1 VGNIRLRAIYPGSF
15 DPVTNGHLDILGRA
29 AKTFS
34 EVVVAV
40 LHNASKSA
48 LFTVDERLEMLREET
63 KQWPNVSV
71 GSFTGLTVDYAR
83 KVQAT
88 HMVRGLR
95 AVSDFDA
102 EFRIGL
108 TNRKLADDVESV
120 FFLTNLEYQFLS
132 SSGVKEIASFGG
144 PVKGMVPDAVAAR
157 LAEKFATRHT
167 TVEE

>member
-1 VGNIRLRAIYPGSF
+1 MRAIYPGSF

-29 AKTFS
+29 AKTFP

-40 LHNASKSA
+40 LHNPSKSA
-48 LFTVDERLEMLREET
+48 LFTVEERLAMLREET
-63 KQWPNVSV
+63 SQWPNVSV
-71 GSFTGLTVDYAR
+71 GTFTGLTVDYAR
-83 KVQAT
+83 EIGASII
-88 HMVRGLR
+88 VRGLR

-108 TNRKLADDVESV
+108 TNRKLADDIESV

-144 PVKGMVPDAVAAR
+144 PVKGLVPDAVAAR
-157 LAEKFATRHT
+157 MAHKFAPRHT